1 MVTSTCTELEAAMN
15 SLGGRRPSCVRRPDG
30 DAIVVLAIGG
40 TEMARWPLAGS
51 TRPDLSVIDSLARLA
66 LAARR
71 LGGAVTVRGAGPE
84 LLALIDF
91 VGLDDVILVD

>member
-1 MVTSTCTELEAAMN
+1 
-15 SLGGRRPSCVRRPDG
+15 
-30 DAIVVLAIGG
+30 
-40 TEMARWPLAGS
+40 
-51 TRPDLSVIDSLARLA
+51 VIDSLARLA

-91 VGLDDVILVD
+91 VGLDEVVGTD